1 MRLLVLGGTQFVGR
15 HLVEAAL
22 AAGHQVTLFH
32 RGKTNPGLFPE
43 AEHLLGDR
51 SGDLAPLRGRQWD
64 AVLDVNG
71 YLPRHVRA
79 STRLLADAVERY
91 VFVSTISVYASFKTP
106 GQREDA
112 PLEQPLPED
121 DEAGEV
127 PRGGYGRLKVRCEE
141 LVEESFPDRS
151 LIVRPCIVVGPW
163 DHTGRFAYWVERAA
177 RDGEV
182 LAPGR
187 PDRPVELID
196 ARDLA
201 TWVLRMTERR
211 ATGLFNAT
219 GPRDVLTLREMLETC
234 RDATAGDAAF
244 TWVPDD
250 FLDEREVKLPFWYPE
265 EKEGYNLT
273 DHSRAVSRGL
283 AFRPLEETVR
293 DVHAWV
299 SEDPARQP
307 DKLSPEKEAELLRE
321 WRGRG

>member
-1 MRLLVLGGTQFVGR
+1 MRLLVLGGTKFVGR
-15 HLVEAAL
+15 HLAEAAL
-22 AAGHQVTLFH
+22 AGGHQVTLFH
-32 RGKTNPGLFPE
+32 RGRTNPGLFPE

-51 SGDLAPLRGRQWD
+51 GGDLAPLRGRRWD

-71 YLPRHVRA
+71 YLPREVKA
-79 STRLLADAVERY
+79 STDLLADAVERY
-91 VFVSTISVYASFKTP
+91 VFISTISVYASFKTP
-106 GQREDA
+106 GLREDS

-121 DEAGEV
+121 DEADEV
-127 PRGGYGRLKVRCEE
+127 SSDDYGRLKVRCEE

-151 LIVRPCIVVGPW
+151 LIVRPCIIVGPW

-177 RDGEV
+177 RGGEV

-201 TWVLRMTERR
+201 AWVLRMTEGRT
-211 ATGLFNAT
+211 TGLFNAT
-219 GPRDVLTLREMLETC
+219 GPRDVLAMREMLETC
-234 RDATAGDAAF
+234 RDATGGDAAF
-244 TWVPDD
+244 TWIPDD

-273 DHSRAVSRGL
+273 DHSRATSQGL
-283 AFRPLEETVR
+283 SFRPLEETVR

-299 SEDPARQP
+299 AGDPARQP
-307 DKLSPEKEAELLRE
+307 DKLSPEREAELLRE